1 MAGGDRRPVGSA
13 TLSPQ
18 RNGGRQRRG
27 AFAQSHNRAR
37 SDRPDYER
45 EAGLWTVAAGV
56 LWRVGRPAKKTGD
69 YQSPGRMIMTALLL
83 ALLLAA
89 NVQDADSRALLQLED
104 DWASA
109 LVKRDRVV
117 FERLLADGFV
127 YTENDQLMDRA
138 TVLNSVV
145 AGLDTVLVA
154 HNEEMQVHRY
164 GPVTAVVTGWLV
176 VGGRGS
182 SGEFTRRYR
191 FT

>member
-1 MAGGDRRPVGSA
+1 
-13 TLSPQ
+13 
-18 RNGGRQRRG
+18 
-27 AFAQSHNRAR
+27 
-37 SDRPDYER
+37 
-45 EAGLWTVAAGV
+45 
-56 LWRVGRPAKKTGD
+56 
-69 YQSPGRMIMTALLL
+69 MIAVLL
-83 ALLLAA
+83 AVLLAV
-89 NVQDADSRALLQLED
+89 NVQDADTRALLQLED

-127 YTENDQLMDRA
+127 YTENNQMMDRA

-176 VGGRGS
+176 GVASR
-182 SGEFTRRYR
+182 T
-191 FT
+191 